1 MIDYRTFF
9 IKRIFMMTCRKIKS
23 VFFAAVLILPVLFI
37 AGCSDSMKGQSVEK
51 IRFEH
56 AAINVKE
63 PVAMADWYCKNLG
76 MTVVFKADPPANT
89 RFVKDA
95 SGKTRIELYNNSA
108 APIPDYASQ
117 DLLVLHFAFN
127 VDDVKATCDRLIKAG
142 AKMDKDVTVTASG
155 DEIATIRDPWG
166 IALQFVKRAKPM
178 K

>member
-1 MIDYRTFF
+1 
-9 IKRIFMMTCRKIKS
+9 MTCRRIKR
-23 VFFAAVLILPVLFI
+23 VFFVTVLILPVLFI
-37 AGCSDSMKGQSVEK
+37 AGCSGLMKGQSVEK

-56 AAINVKE
+56 VAINVKD

-95 SGKTRIELYNNSA
+95 SGKAIIELYSMSA
-108 APIPDYASQ
+108 APVPDYASQ

-142 AKMDKDVTVTASG
+142 AKMDKDVTVAASG

-166 IALQFVKRAKPM
+166 IALQFIKRAIPM